1 MDSLSLPVLWIVL
14 AGLAGTILVSATQ
27 LNKNA
32 DIIAFITGLG
42 RSFVGVV
49 LLATATSLPE
59 LATGVS
65 SVLSVGGSGG
75 ADLAAG
81 DAFGSN
87 LFNLLIIGVLDLMW
101 RRGPILSSLGS
112 APALVGVLSVV
123 LIALG
128 GIGILIHGNLS
139 LAESWPV
146 SPVSLVLILVFLAA
160 LFAIFKEEQ
169 GTDSYEEQNIYAS
182 ASLTRASLVYGTS
195 ALIVVIAAY
204 FLAHTGDSL
213 ADKMGWEKSFMGTQ
227 FLALSTSLP
236 ELAASI
242 AAIRIMA
249 PELAIS
255 NLLGSNLFNMGFVLF
270 LDDVAYT
277 DGPLWSV
284 VSPVHS
290 VTAIIAILMTTAVL
304 VPVISKAKVSIGRIV
319 TLECVVL
326 LALYVVSS
334 ILVFSIGS
342 SAH

>member
-1 MDSLSLPVLWIVL
+1 MDSLSLPVLWILL
-14 AGLAGTILVSATQ
+14 AGLAGIILVSATQ
-27 LNKNA
+27 LTKNA
-32 DIIAFITGLG
+32 DIIAFKTGLG

-87 LFNLLIIGVLDLMW
+87 LFNLLIIGLLDLMW
-101 RRGPILSSLGS
+101 RKGPILSSLGS

-128 GIGILIHGNLS
+128 GLGILIHDNLS

-146 SPVSLVLILVFLAA
+146 SPVSVVLIVVFLGA

-213 ADKMGWEKSFMGTQ
+213 ADEMGWEKSFMGTQ

-277 DGPLWSV
+277 EGPLWSV

-326 LALYVVSS
+326 LALYIVSS

>member
-1 MDSLSLPVLWIVL
+1 
-14 AGLAGTILVSATQ
+14 
-27 LNKNA
+27 
-32 DIIAFITGLG
+32 
-42 RSFVGVV
+42 
-49 LLATATSLPE
+49 
-59 LATGVS
+59 
-65 SVLSVGGSGG
+65 
-75 ADLAAG
+75 
-81 DAFGSN
+81 
-87 LFNLLIIGVLDLMW
+87 MW

>member
-1 MDSLSLPVLWIVL
+1 M
-14 AGLAGTILVSATQ
+14 
-27 LNKNA
+27 
-32 DIIAFITGLG
+32 
-42 RSFVGVV
+42 
-49 LLATATSLPE
+49 
-59 LATGVS
+59 
-65 SVLSVGGSGG
+65 SVGASGG